1 MANSWIKNWELNWNS
16 IFRVGGF
23 LLIVLGAVM
32 LISLSCKQTINMQS
46 VKKGFASATQSTQ
59 NIPAKAIQVSVQ
71 NDSTKATQSKVTY
84 VAESQKKQDSDIQDS
99 EGKQIA
105 IYFFIIM
112 LGVSFAFPT
121 LLQSADQN
129 VSTMRIVVFMMVN
142 VICMLLLKNGWS
154 VDNLSEIKLDG
165 YWMGII
171 AFVFGSKA
179 TQTFFENRK
188 ADSTKKEESKEE
200 TKTSK

>member
-32 LISLSCKQTINMQS
+32 LISLSCKQTINKQS
-46 VKKGFASATQSTQ
+46 AKKSFASTTQSTQ
-59 NIPAKAIQVSVQ
+59 NIPAKAIEVSVQ

-84 VAESQKKQDSDIQDS
+84 VAESQKRQDSDIQSS
-99 EGKQIA
+99 EGKQIV

-112 LGVSFAFPT
+112 LGISFAFPT

-142 VICMLLLKNGWS
+142 VICMLLLKNGWN

-188 ADSTKKEESKEE
+188 ADFTKKEEFKEE